1 MSKLEFH
8 SRPLIMFDPANHEHR
23 SYFYEFLERGTWGRC
38 PYRFIIQDGHR
49 DSLVVQIQR
58 MLLNYYIREE
68 FGNNQS
74 NQNVLKSIDK
84 LAA

>member
-23 SYFYEFLERGTWGRC
+23 SYYYEFLERGTWGKC

-58 MLLNYYIREE
+58 MLLTYYIRQE
-68 FGNNQS
+68 FNTDRS
-74 NQNVLKSIDK
+74 NQKTTKLIDK
-84 LAA
+84 IAA